1 MSNLFIPISVY
12 EYTIFFSHLHS
23 PSFAFAPSYSL
34 FILLSFSFFLSTF
47 TWSRE
52 RKQWSIIVCRERGLG
67 NVILHFPY
75 TETSNASFSLPSGK
89 IFLSS
94 PRAEIIPMLTKLPVM
109 KYLKRKIPVIFSTKL
124 QVVSWIYWTYWLEC
138 LLHWLS
144 LFREEELSLLGCFK
158 SVTYQSLTYFVKRC
172 TAELR
177 YPPWLLGKSGVN
189 QANNAIVLQSLCSS
203 TAVSFYLS
211 QYFQFPLISC
221 QSSLISR
228 LLCARS
234 PTSLKASLSFLVF
247 SVTSL
252 SPLPLSHSSPCF
264 ALLLSKS

>member
-1 MSNLFIPISVY
+1 MWFCISPIQK
-12 EYTIFFSHLHS
+12 
-23 PSFAFAPSYSL
+23 
-34 FILLSFSFFLSTF
+34 LLTPHFLSP
-47 TWSRE
+47 R
-52 RKQWSIIVCRERGLG
+52 
-67 NVILHFPY
+67 
-75 TETSNASFSLPSGK
+75 AK
-89 IFLSS
+89 ISLSS
-94 PRAEIIPMLTKLPVM
+94 PRAEIIPVPPKLPVM

-124 QVVSWIYWTYWLEC
+124 QVVSWIYWIYWLEC

-144 LFREEELSLLGCFK
+144 LFCEELSLLGCFK
-158 SVTYQSLTYFVKRC
+158 SVTYQSLTYFVKQC

-177 YPPWLLGKSGVN
+177 YPPWLLCRSGAN
-189 QANNAIVLQSLCSS
+189 QANNAIVLQPLCSS

-252 SPLPLSHSSPCF
+252 SPSPLSHSSPCF

>member
-1 MSNLFIPISVY
+1 MVERKKAMIYYCLQRKRVRECDSAFPLYRNFERLIFSPLGQNFFIFPSSWN
-12 EYTIFFSHLHS
+12 YTDADKTARNEVLEKKN
-23 PSFAFAPSYSL
+23 PSY
-34 FILLSFSFFLSTF
+34 
-47 TWSRE
+47 
-52 RKQWSIIVCRERGLG
+52 
-67 NVILHFPY
+67 
-75 TETSNASFSLPSGK
+75 
-89 IFLSS
+89 IF
-94 PRAEIIPMLTKLPVM
+94 R
-109 KYLKRKIPVIFSTKL
+109 L

-144 LFREEELSLLGCFK
+144 LFCEEELSLLGCFK

-252 SPLPLSHSSPCF
+252 SSSPLSHSSPCF

>member
-1 MSNLFIPISVY
+1 MWFCISPIQKIR
-12 EYTIFFSHLHS
+12 TPH
-23 PSFAFAPSYSL
+23 
-34 FILLSFSFFLSTF
+34 FLSP
-47 TWSRE
+47 R
-52 RKQWSIIVCRERGLG
+52 
-67 NVILHFPY
+67 
-75 TETSNASFSLPSGK
+75 AK
-89 IFLSS
+89 ISLSS
-94 PRAEIIPMLTKLPVM
+94 PRAEIIPMLPKLPVM

-124 QVVSWIYWTYWLEC
+124 QVVSWIYWLEC

-144 LFREEELSLLGCFK
+144 LFCEEELSLLGCFK

-247 SVTSL
+247 SVTFL
-252 SPLPLSHSSPCF
+252 SPSPLSHSSPCF